1 MSSEGVGGQKA
12 RGNRQLEAIDDIDSN
27 WASPAAR
34 LQSERHVVATTT
46 VENVLK
52 EE

>member
-1 MSSEGVGGQKA
+1 LAG
-12 RGNRQLEAIDDIDSN
+12 RRQEATGSWKAIDDIDSN